1 MPAGFAAKDTGWSA
15 NSVSETVTRPIHV
28 GLIGSG
34 IGASR
39 TPAMHVQ
46 EGRMHGI
53 DYHYDLIDLS
63 VLGLGL
69 DALPR
74 LMDRAERDGFAG
86 LNITHPCKQAA
97 TQFVDE
103 LSRDSAALGSIN
115 TVTFANGRRTGHNTD
130 WWGFSR
136 GFRRG
141 LPEARIDRTVLIG
154 AGGAGVAVAHALATM
169 GALEVQVIDLDMRR
183 ADGLISQLE
192 GKHPQC
198 AFIPVSDVAAALETA
213 DGLVHATPTGMA
225 AHPGMP
231 LDAALLRPG
240 HWVAEIVYFPLAT
253 QLLMEASRLGC
264 RVVNGGGMAVYQA
277 VGAFELFT
285 GIAPDAER
293 MIRHFSSLGEGGGI

>member
-1 MPAGFAAKDTGWSA
+1 M
-15 NSVSETVTRPIHV
+15 SETVTRPIHV

-39 TPAMHVQ
+39 TPAMHVH
-46 EGRMHGI
+46 EGRMNGI
-53 DYHYDLIDLS
+53 DYRYDLIDLS
-63 VLGLGL
+63 ELGLGV

-74 LMDRAERDGFAG
+74 LLDKAEREGFAG
-86 LNITHPCKQAA
+86 LNITHPCKQIA

-103 LSRDSAALGSIN
+103 LSQDSAVLGSIN
-115 TVTFANGRRTGHNTD
+115 TITFANGRRTGHNTD
-130 WWGFSR
+130 WWGFSK

-141 LPEARIDRTVLIG
+141 LPDAQVERAVLVG

-169 GALEVQVIDLDMRR
+169 GTSEVRIHDLDHKRVE
-183 ADGLISQLE
+183 ALISQLA
-192 GKHPQC
+192 GSHPGC
-198 AFIPVSDVAAALETA
+198 AFTPVTDMGAALETA

-225 AHPGMP
+225 AHPGVP
-231 LDAALLRPG
+231 LDTALLRPSQ
-240 HWVAEIVYFPLAT
+240 WVAEIVYFPLET
-253 QLLMEASRLGC
+253 QLLAEASRLGC
-264 RVVNGGGMAVYQA
+264 RVVNGGGMAVFQA